1 MFERELDYYVITA
14 NTDCITATERIIDKS
29 IALASR
35 VDKAKRDF
43 EAANSEHE
51 IFLLALECC
60 NQFCQSD
67 GKVTIPK
74 GHKLYN
80 KCSLNTSKKLF
91 SEFLGQYFDLIIES
105 SKGKSTLGVD
115 VVFML
120 ARKNSEPPRIR

>member
-43 EAANSEHE
+43 EAAKSEHE

-60 NQFCQSD
+60 NQFCQGSRS
-67 GKVTIPK
+67 VTIPK
-74 GHKLYN
+74 GHKLY
-80 KCSLNTSKKLF
+80 KDCYSLNNFEEKLI
-91 SEFLGQYFDLIIES
+91 SEFLGQYFDLSIDES
-105 SKGKSTLGVD
+105 SKGKINRWGGCFYVS
-115 VVFML
+115 
-120 ARKNSEPPRIR
+120 KKK